1 MRKLSMVCLC
11 CRRRHAGHKSCA
23 EMRGFMGRVKYAAK
37 NITFGWIGNI
47 TTLLLGALL
56 RQTFINHL
64 GDALLGVND
73 YYTNILTVLSLAE
86 LGIGTAFNFS
96 LYGPVAR
103 NEVEKVK
110 SYMGLYKKAYRTIAC
125 VIALIGTAIA
135 PFLRYLV
142 KEPGS
147 TSWRDITVCYFI
159 VLFNTVSSYFVAY
172 KYSLVNAQQKNYIQ
186 TNIITITKV
195 ITMSLQILGLLLIPS
210 FYLFLITAMVV
221 ELAQKIFVSAYLDR
235 MYPYLKEKNVQKLS
249 KEEIGEIAGQTK
261 ALVFH
266 KVGDMARLQT
276 DTIIIGAFINV
287 TTVSFVGHYNYV
299 ISSVSNFVNI
309 IFNSVL
315 SSFGNLIATENKE
328 KQYKMFRVYR
338 FAACWIYGFSAIGF
352 YLMLTPLITLWLG
365 ASHTLPDIVIG
376 CIMIDYYFKGER
388 IVLSNFKTA
397 AGVFEQDKY
406 LALIQGA
413 VNLVISI
420 VLVQKIGLT
429 GIYVGT
435 IVSGMIANIT
445 KPFII
450 YKVCFGKG
458 ALDYF
463 KESVK
468 YVSVNLAALV
478 LLLFMQRMVMTSV
491 SILMFIAMVA
501 LITVGY
507 NGLFLLVFARC
518 EEFKYV
524 WGLVEEKVKMK
535 R

>member
-1 MRKLSMVCLC
+1 
-11 CRRRHAGHKSCA
+11 
-23 EMRGFMGRVKYAAK
+23 
-37 NITFGWIGNI
+37 
-47 TTLLLGALL
+47 
-56 RQTFINHL
+56 
-64 GDALLGVND
+64 
-73 YYTNILTVLSLAE
+73 
-86 LGIGTAFNFS
+86 
-96 LYGPVAR
+96 
-103 NEVEKVK
+103 
-110 SYMGLYKKAYRTIAC
+110 
-125 VIALIGTAIA
+125 
-135 PFLRYLV
+135 
-142 KEPGS
+142 
-147 TSWRDITVCYFI
+147 
-159 VLFNTVSSYFVAY
+159 
-172 KYSLVNAQQKNYIQ
+172 
-186 TNIITITKV
+186 
-195 ITMSLQILGLLLIPS
+195 
-210 FYLFLITAMVV
+210 
-221 ELAQKIFVSAYLDR
+221 
-235 MYPYLKEKNVQKLS
+235 
-249 KEEIGEIAGQTK
+249 
-261 ALVFH
+261 
-266 KVGDMARLQT
+266 
-276 DTIIIGAFINV
+276 
-287 TTVSFVGHYNYV
+287 
-299 ISSVSNFVNI
+299 
-309 IFNSVL
+309 
-315 SSFGNLIATENKE
+315 
-328 KQYKMFRVYR
+328 MFRVYR

-429 GIYVGT
+429 GIYIGT

-524 WGLVEEKVKMK
+524 WGLVEEKAKMK
-535 R
+535 RKNEIQFRKDGTTSLKLEALPKLVHLLRLSKNPDKSK